1 MGKEKERFE
10 YTTERRRQQELK
22 RNPTASFSEGFN
34 RATNGSLI
42 DLANGLGWKG
52 LGILILLLLVVFT
65 AFILF

>member
-1 MGKEKERFE
+1 MAKEKERFK
-10 YTTERRRQQELK
+10 YTTEIQRQEELK

-42 DLANGLGWKG
+42 DVVNGLGWKG

>member
-22 RNPTASFSEGFN
+22 RNASFSQGFN

-42 DLANGLGWKG
+42 DLVNGLGWKG